1 MGILKE
7 VSLVVGITAII
18 IMTIAL
24 ILSQMN
30 TQMWDYYSD
39 ECDSMNGRLIT
50 YECYNSLSGYCDL
63 DTTQTGVWCSLP
75 NGTEV
80 DLTIKNASQSA
91 CETKHI

>member
-80 DLTIKNASQSA
+80 DLTIKSINK
-91 CETKHI
+91 TP

>member
-7 VSLVVGITAII
+7 VSLVVGIIAII

-30 TQMWDYYSD
+30 TQMWNYYSD
-39 ECDSMNGRLIT
+39 ECDSMDGRLIT

-63 DTTQTGVWCSLP
+63 DTTQTGMWCLLP
-75 NGTEV
+75 NGTEI
-80 DLTIKNASQSA
+80 DLTIKNASHSA
-91 CETKHI
+91 

>member
-80 DLTIKNASQSA
+80 DLTIKNASHSN
-91 CETKHI
+91 